1 MQRRR
6 VAILV
11 ILAMRVVCQGSTNA
25 LAVCRSAGLNPKLP
39 PALAT
44 KVSGL
49 MLWSRAHADVG
60 AQERVCLTPRAHPPQ
75 RAVDRVCGAAGPS
88 SARSRRAACCS
99 SRMQLFNFGDPWPGM
114 RAVVRRDAGGADS
127 EQTRTTDRL
136 AGMRP
141 QRTRGRAPPVSFPQ
155 TGVFSQAGRGKSVP
169 QNQDTAIVT
178 AGRAGGPTL
187 VGVLDG
193 HGPRGSY
200 VAQTAAASLRNRL
213 EPCTRGAVPPPQGGD
228 WERVFADVDAQLQGQ
243 IGPGCGGATASLAL
257 VCPCDRS
264 LSLAWVGDSRG
275 IAASG
280 RRGGGGVAVRALTTD
295 HTSDNPAE
303 VRRIIKAGG
312 VLLDSSTGVR
322 RAAST
327 GTARRT
333 PPGADK
339 TETLFRFK
347 ASRGVACTRSLGD
360 FDQRPFCMCTPS
372 TSTTTLKAD
381 EVVLLATDGVW
392 DVIPN
397 EEAAEIVLEAR
408 ARGQDANAAAKML
421 GEIARARWVQYTD
434 NTYVDDITIVLVLP
448 V

>member
-1 MQRRR
+1 MRGR
-6 VAILV
+6 AILV
-11 ILAMRVVCQGSTNA
+11 ILAFGVACQGSTNA
-25 LAVCRSAGLNPKLP
+25 LAVCRSAGLNHKLP

-49 MLWSRAHADVG
+49 MLRSRAHAGVG
-60 AQERVCLTPRAHPPQ
+60 AKVVRVCLTPRAHPPQ
-75 RAVDRVCGAAGPS
+75 RAVDRVCGAAGS
-88 SARSRRAACCS
+88 LSARSRQAACVS
-99 SRMQLFNFGDPWPGM
+99 IRMQLDPWPGT
-114 RAVVRRDAGGADS
+114 RAVVRRDAGGAES

-141 QRTRGRAPPVSFPQ
+141 QRTRGRAPPVSSPQ

-169 QNQDTAIVT
+169 QNQDTALVT
-178 AGRAGGPTL
+178 AGRGGGPTL

-193 HGPRGSY
+193 HGPRGSF
-200 VAQTAAASLRNRL
+200 VAQTAAACLRGRL
-213 EPCTRGAVPPPQGGD
+213 EPCTRGAVPAPHGGD

-275 IAASG
+275 IAASV
-280 RRGGGGVAVRALTTD
+280 RSGGGVAVRALTTD
-295 HTSDNPAE
+295 HTTDNPAE

-372 TSTTTLKAD
+372 TSTTKLKSD

-408 ARGQDANAAAKML
+408 ARGGDANAAAKML

-434 NTYVDDITIVLVLP
+434 NTYVDDITIVLVWP

>member
-11 ILAMRVVCQGSTNA
+11 ILALRVVCQGSTNA
-25 LAVCRSAGLNPKLP
+25 LAVCRSAGLNHKLP

-99 SRMQLFNFGDPWPGM
+99 SRMQLFNFGDPWPGT
-114 RAVVRRDAGGADS
+114 RVGGEES

-141 QRTRGRAPPVSFPQ
+141 QRTRGRAPPVSSPQ

-264 LSLAWVGDSRG
+264 LSLAWVGDSRV

-280 RRGGGGVAVRALTTD
+280 RRGGGGVAGRALTTD